1 MPLIEVKN
9 LVKKYKIME
18 KEDGLIGYLKNL
30 IKPKYK
36 EFTAVNNINFNINE
50 GELVGYIG
58 ENGAGKSTTIK
69 MLTGLLTPTSGQ
81 VIVDGIVPN
90 EKRIEN
96 NKNIGAVFGQK
107 TQLWWDLP
115 VIESF
120 RLIKKMYK
128 IPENE
133 YRKNLKQFTEL
144 LQLEDLLEKQVKNLS
159 LGQKMRCEIAATFL
173 HNPKIVYLD
182 EPTIGLDVLV
192 KENIRKFIRDIN
204 KEKNTTVILTTH
216 DLKDIEDVC
225 DRIILLDKGQ
235 IIFDGEKQKFKDT
248 YGNSVSAEIILKNKK
263 ASITENLYNEDFEI
277 IEENEKNIKIK
288 FDHEKMTI
296 VNIAGWN
303 FKQVLLL
310 YGITLIAIGIS
321 DLCFDS
327 LYDIG
332 PKYIRDGE
340 FDKILLRPVHP
351 LISIIGSSKAFTFIG
366 YLGLGLF
373 ITIKMLIELSIPITF
388 FLILK
393 IVLFSII
400 GAAITGAILTI
411 FSIASFWT
419 YKSNEVI
426 WTFYRIHTLHN
437 IQLIYIMDLLKY

>member
-1 MPLIEVKN
+1 MSIIEVKN
-9 LVKKYKIME
+9 LVKTYKIIE
-18 KEDGLIGYLKNL
+18 KNDGLLGYFKNL

-36 EFTAVNNINFNINE
+36 EFIAVKGINFNIKE

-69 MLTGLLTPTSGQ
+69 MLTGLLTPTSGS
-81 VIVDGIVPN
+81 VKVNNLIPN
-90 EKRIEN
+90 ENRIKN

-133 YRKNLKQFTEL
+133 YRKNLKKFTEI
-144 LQLEDLLEKQVKNLS
+144 LELGDLLNKQVKNLS

-192 KENIRKFIRDIN
+192 KENIRKFIKDIN

-235 IIFDGEKQKFKDT
+235 IIYDGEKQKFKDT
-248 YGNSVSAEIILKNKK
+248 YGKYIIAQFVIKDKRVNIKDNINISSVEIL
-263 ASITENLYNEDFEI
+263 
-277 IEENEKNIKIK
+277 EETDCSLKIK
-288 FDHEKMTI
+288 FSHDETTI
-296 VNIAGWN
+296 MKVMEE
-303 FKQVLLL
+303 
-310 YGITLIAIGIS
+310 IS
-321 DLCFDS
+321 KYCIIE
-327 LYDIG
+327 DIHM
-332 PKYIRDGE
+332 KE
-340 FDKILLRPVHP
+340 
-351 LISIIGSSKAFTFIG
+351 A
-366 YLGLGLF
+366 
-373 ITIKMLIELSIPITF
+373 ELED
-388 FLILK
+388 ILK
-393 IVLFSII
+393 EI
-400 GAAITGAILTI
+400 
-411 FSIASFWT
+411 
-419 YKSNEVI
+419 YKGEV
-426 WTFYRIHTLHN
+426 
-437 IQLIYIMDLLKY
+437 KC

>member
-1 MPLIEVKN
+1 MSLIEVKD
-9 LVKKYKIME
+9 LVKNYKIIE
-18 KEDGLIGYLKNL
+18 KEDGLRGYLKNL

-81 VIVDGIVPN
+81 VVVNGIVPN

-133 YRKNLKQFTEL
+133 YRKNLKKFTEL

-192 KENIRKFIRDIN
+192 KENIRKFI
-204 KEKNTTVILTTH
+204 
-216 DLKDIEDVC
+216 KDI
-225 DRIILLDKGQ
+225 
-235 IIFDGEKQKFKDT
+235 
-248 YGNSVSAEIILKNKK
+248 
-263 ASITENLYNEDFEI
+263 
-277 IEENEKNIKIK
+277 
-288 FDHEKMTI
+288 
-296 VNIAGWN
+296 
-303 FKQVLLL
+303 
-310 YGITLIAIGIS
+310 
-321 DLCFDS
+321 
-327 LYDIG
+327 
-332 PKYIRDGE
+332 
-340 FDKILLRPVHP
+340 
-351 LISIIGSSKAFTFIG
+351 
-366 YLGLGLF
+366 
-373 ITIKMLIELSIPITF
+373 LS
-388 FLILK
+388 
-393 IVLFSII
+393 
-400 GAAITGAILTI
+400 
-411 FSIASFWT
+411 
-419 YKSNEVI
+419 
-426 WTFYRIHTLHN
+426 
-437 IQLIYIMDLLKY
+437 